1 MSSST
6 SSSEPRPTRI
16 IDLKLLALLVLLLV
30 VVEIGV
36 RSQLVPRS
44 KDLNRFRKYP
54 DIAAALVREDAYRVA
69 FIGNSAT
76 DHGVMV
82 DQMTEEL
89 TARLGRPAAAQKFV
103 ADASKI
109 NTWHYMVKKL
119 FWDAGAS
126 PDLLVVTFYERNLQ
140 DGNPMEVGR
149 VAQYFTS
156 PSDWPTIMT
165 EDLTTI
171 DQRTDF
177 LLSSGWATYAFRNR
191 IKDRALGAIVPDYKA
206 FVTHNNEVAR
216 HHFGVGMG
224 AVTEPAAPIGA
235 GPATYAALDRFLALA
250 RSKGTKLCFIAY
262 PTPPDGPG
270 YVVADELRA
279 KIEAAGQRFVDLHVT
294 PELGPEDYEDDV
306 HVTPEGAVVYTRMV
320 ADAVT
325 GPCTR

>member
-6 SSSEPRPTRI
+6 SSSRTRI
-16 IDLKLLALLVLLLV
+16 IDPKLLALLVLLLV
-30 VVEIGV
+30 VVEMAV
-36 RSQLVPRS
+36 RTQLVPRS
-44 KDLNRFRKYP
+44 KDLNRFRHYP
-54 DIAAALVREDAYRVA
+54 DMAAALVGEDAYRVA

-76 DHGVMV
+76 DHGVIV
-82 DQMTEEL
+82 DPMSEEL
-89 TARLGRPAAAQKFV
+89 TRLLGKPAAAQKFV

-109 NTWHYMVKKL
+109 NTWHFMVKKL
-119 FWDAGAS
+119 FWDAGGA

-156 PSDWPTIMT
+156 PGDWPTILS

-177 LLSSGWATYAFRNR
+177 MLSSGWASYAFRNR
-191 IKDRALGAIVPDYKA
+191 IKDRALSSIVPDYKD
-206 FVTHNNEVAR
+206 FTTHNNEVAR
-216 HHFGVGMG
+216 HHYGVGMG
-224 AVTEPAAPIGA
+224 ASTKPAAPVG
-235 GPATYAALDRFLALA
+235 GEPATYRALTRFLELA
-250 RSKGTKLCFIAY
+250 NAHGTKICFIAY

-279 KIEAAGQRFVDLHVT
+279 RIEAAGQRFVDLSHT

-306 HVTPEGAVVYTRMV
+306 HVTPDGAVIYTRLV
-320 ADAVT
+320 AAAVT
-325 GPCTR
+325 GPCVR